1 MRAAEFTKLVEAP
14 EDGTYAG
21 VRFYKDDV
29 KKLAEFVQAN
39 NIPNP
44 LPPEDYHC
52 TLLFSKV
59 PVPDYV
65 PHGMYKKALFCQ
77 AKDVKLWGEDEE
89 KALVII
95 LDCPDLVRRHEYL
108 MANHPEATWDH
119 PEFIPHVTLSYD
131 AGDFDISKLNVKDI
145 GMLSIVEEY
154 GADIE
159 ADWEK
164 DKI

>member
-1 MRAAEFTKLVEAP
+1 MRIDEILLREAP

-21 VRFYKDDV
+21 VRFWGEDV
-29 KKLAEFVQAN
+29 KKLEAFVAEN

-44 LPPEDYHC
+44 LPSEDYHS

-59 PVPDYV
+59 PVPDYE
-65 PHGMYKKALFCQ
+65 PHGLYKMSLTAMPI
-77 AKDVKLWGEDEE
+77 DVKLWGEDEE

-95 LDCPDLVRRHEYL
+95 LDCPQLVKRHEYL
-108 MANHPEATWDH
+108 MKKHPEATWDH

-154 GADIE
+154 SDDIVP
-159 ADWEK
+159 DWEK
-164 DKI
+164 NKI